1 MKANKLYTKTS
12 YLQGLG
18 LMLIN
23 PWYGLS
29 LNFKFWLR
37 YNIKFV
43 VYVTVKRHLQMA
55 IALTRVKILEEY
67 YLHFCKE
74 QNPYPFTTL
83 ASLF

>member
-1 MKANKLYTKTS
+1 
-12 YLQGLG
+12 
-18 LMLIN
+18 
-23 PWYGLS
+23 
-29 LNFKFWLR
+29 
-37 YNIKFV
+37 
-43 VYVTVKRHLQMA
+43 MA